1 MSQRWILSCWD
12 RDRRRVRFVRAG
24 DAGGGPSFRRCR
36 GAADESR
43 ESRRRPDGRSRT
55 QRETGDRKVSSGGAA
70 LRERVLDRHGERDRR
85 RLYVAGLRSS
95 APRRDRPPL
104 RKRSVPRSRNADF
117 VGLAGLRN
125 HNGHVIVLRNSA
137 RVLGDGV
144 QAGRAAPTRSS
155 RARESLP
162 SETTLASHHV

>member
-1 MSQRWILSCWD
+1 MDSSCGIATVVATVSCAPATQEAAPPSVDVGALQMSLESLVEDQMVDHALSA
-12 RDRRRVRFVRAG
+12 R
-24 DAGGGPSFRRCR
+24 
-36 GAADESR
+36 
-43 ESRRRPDGRSRT
+43 
-55 QRETGDRKVSSGGAA
+55 RETGRCRRVGRL

-95 APRRDRPPL
+95 APQRDRPPL

-137 RVLGDGV
+137 RVLRHGV

-155 RARESLP
+155 RTRESLP